1 LKKGWNQIGN
11 PYLTPISWADVAS
24 FSTNNLSGTAAQLK
38 TFSSG
43 NYANGTTLQ
52 PFEGGFV
59 FVDSDVIISVP
70 FSGQTAIGGRT
81 EPLVSK
87 DPGQDQWQLNLR
99 MQQGELVNELSAI
112 GMRPNATLTMDQFD
126 DVNPPRFFHYLEMD
140 FPHPEHFAKNFSVD
154 VVPTQPEYTWDFSVE
169 SNQAG
174 TAELSWDNADFGN
187 SNKELF
193 LFDIAQQKP
202 IDMRTAN
209 QYSFNPKESG
219 RFKIYFGE
227 HPGNKIRPDR
237 VLLGK
242 AFPNPSTGMTTIPFT
257 LPEYTASFRVKLEV
271 YDLLGNKVATLA
283 DGEFAPG
290 FYVSDWNPALSNA
303 SDGLY
308 VYRIIVADQN
318 KNVVQTGKVVLK
330 K

>member
-1 LKKGWNQIGN
+1 
-11 PYLTPISWADVAS
+11 
-24 FSTNNLSGTAAQLK
+24 
-38 TFSSG
+38 
-43 NYANGTTLQ
+43 
-52 PFEGGFV
+52 
-59 FVDSDVIISVP
+59 
-70 FSGQTAIGGRT
+70 
-81 EPLVSK
+81 
-87 DPGQDQWQLNLR
+87 
-99 MQQGELVNELSAI
+99 
-112 GMRPNATLTMDQFD
+112 
-126 DVNPPRFFHYLEMD
+126 
-140 FPHPEHFAKNFSVD
+140 
-154 VVPTQPEYTWDFSVE
+154 
-169 SNQAG
+169 
-174 TAELSWDNADFGN
+174 
-187 SNKELF
+187 LF

-202 IDMRTAN
+202 IDMRTTN
-209 QYSFNPKESG
+209 RYSFNPKESG